1 MDQEHRPPPVL
12 SPQNIV
18 TLGNLAC
25 GVGAILLAVAAVVE
39 NNPDRLYE
47 GALWLVLA
55 TFLDAIDGKL
65 ARITGTAS
73 PLGAQLDS
81 LADCVTFGVA
91 PGVVAVTLV
100 RMLGPDLGIN
110 IHPRFL
116 VVGPVVY
123 SCCAVLRL
131 ARFNVDSED
140 EDLRKDHAT
149 FVGLPSPGAAGP
161 PIALVLF
168 YFGIID
174 MKLFHVSAESID
186 MVHRV
191 IVYCVPFLLL
201 LLALLMVARVPYPHF
216 FAWMTRSTRP
226 VSTLAKFVVVFG
238 LLFVEPELAL
248 LAMSLIYVF
257 IPLFRDLPAM
267 ARSIPPLLQK
277 KKDE

>member
-1 MDQEHRPPPVL
+1 M
-12 SPQNIV
+12 
-18 TLGNLAC
+18 
-25 GVGAILLAVAAVVE
+25 LAVAAVVE

-81 LADCVTFGVA
+81 LADAVTFGVA

-100 RMLGPDLGIN
+100 RMMGPELGIN
-110 IHPRFL
+110 LHPRML
-116 VVGPVVY
+116 VVAPVVY

-140 EDLRKDHAT
+140 EDLRKEHAT

-168 YFGIID
+168 YFGIAD
-174 MKLFHVSAESID
+174 TQLFKVSESTVTWVNTAI
-186 MVHRV
+186 
-191 IVYCVPFLLL
+191 IYSIPFLLL

-216 FAWMTRSTRP
+216 FAWMTGSTRP

-238 LLFVEPELAL
+238 LLFLEPELAL

-257 IPLFRDLPAM
+257 IPLLRDLPAM

-277 KKDE
+277 KKR

>member
-1 MDQEHRPPPVL
+1 VEQEQRPPPVL

-25 GVGAILLAVAAVVE
+25 GVGAILLAVNAVVE
-39 NNPDRLYE
+39 NNPHRLYE

-81 LADCVTFGVA
+81 LADAVTFGVA

-110 IHPRFL
+110 IHPRLL
-116 VVGPVVY
+116 VIAPVVY

-168 YFGIID
+168 YFGISD
-174 MKLFHVSAESID
+174 TQLMTVSENMVG
-186 MVHRV
+186 MVHGI
-191 IVYCVPFLLL
+191 IVYSIPVMLL

-216 FAWMTRSTRP
+216 FAWMMRSKRP

-238 LLFVEPELAL
+238 LLFLEPEIAL
-248 LAMSLIYVF
+248 LGMSLIYVF
-257 IPLFRDLPAM
+257 IPLLRDLPAM
-267 ARSIPPLLQK
+267 ARSIKPLLQK
-277 KKDE
+277 KAG

>member
-25 GVGAILLAVAAVVE
+25 GVGAILLAVAALVE
-39 NNPDRLYE
+39 NNPHRLYE

-65 ARITGTAS
+65 ARMTGTAS

-81 LADCVTFGVA
+81 LADAVTFGVA

-110 IHPRFL
+110 VNPRLL
-116 VVGPVVY
+116 VVAPVVY

-140 EDLRKDHAT
+140 EDLSKDHAS

-161 PIALVLF
+161 PIAMVLF
-168 YFGIID
+168 YFGIADIKLMDVSQGTID
-174 MKLFHVSAESID
+174 W
-186 MVHRV
+186 VHAA
-191 IVYCVPFLLL
+191 IVYSIPVMLL

-238 LLFVEPELAL
+238 LLFLEPEFAL
-248 LAMSLIYVF
+248 LAMSFIYVF
-257 IPLFRDLPAM
+257 IPLLRDLPAI
-267 ARSIPPLLQK
+267 ARSIPKLLQK
-277 KKDE
+277 KKR

>member
-1 MDQEHRPPPVL
+1 VDSEHRPPSVL

-39 NNPDRLYE
+39 DNPSRLYQ

-81 LADCVTFGVA
+81 LADAVTFGVA

-100 RMLGPDLGIN
+100 RLLAPDLDIQL
-110 IHPRFL
+110 HPRLL
-116 VVGPVVY
+116 VVAPVVY

-131 ARFNVDSED
+131 ARFNVDSEH
-140 EDLRKDHAT
+140 EDLKKDHAH
-149 FVGLPSPGAAGP
+149 FIGLPTPGAAAM
-161 PIALVLF
+161 PIAMVLF
-168 YFGIID
+168 FFGVGD
-174 MKLFHVSAESID
+174 TKLFTVTPEMEHGVQYTI
-186 MVHRV
+186 V
-191 IVYCVPFLLL
+191 ILTPIVLL
-201 LLALLMVARVPYPHF
+201 LLALLMVSRVPYPHF

-226 VSTLAKFVVVFG
+226 VATLAKFVVLFG
-238 LLFVEPELAL
+238 LLFLEPELAL
-248 LAMSLIYVF
+248 LLMSLAFVF
-257 IPLFRDLPAM
+257 VPLMRDIPAM
-267 ARSIPPLLQK
+267 LRTARPKSSKNQG
-277 KKDE
+277 

>member
-39 NNPDRLYE
+39 NNPHRLYE
-47 GALWLVLA
+47 GALWLVFA

-116 VVGPVVY
+116 VVAPVVY

-131 ARFNVDSED
+131 ARFNVDSEH
-140 EDLRKDHAT
+140 EDLRKDHAS

-161 PIALVLF
+161 SIAVVLF
-168 YFGIID
+168 FFGIED
-174 MKLFHVSAESID
+174 TKLFHVSEATLD
-186 MVHRV
+186 WVRMV
-191 IVYCVPFLLL
+191 IVYCIPFLLL

-238 LLFVEPELAL
+238 VLFIEPELAL
-248 LAMSLIYVF
+248 LAMSLVYVF
-257 IPLFRDLPAM
+257 IPLLRDLPAM

-277 KKDE
+277 KKG

>member
-1 MDQEHRPPPVL
+1 MDLEHRPPPVL

-25 GVGAILLAVAAVVE
+25 GVGAIMLAVAAVVE

-81 LADCVTFGVA
+81 LADAVTFGVA

-100 RMLGPDLGIN
+100 RMMGPELGIN
-110 IHPRFL
+110 LHPRML
-116 VVGPVVY
+116 VVAPVVY

-140 EDLRKDHAT
+140 EDLRKEHAT

-168 YFGIID
+168 YFGIAD
-174 MKLFHVSAESID
+174 TQLFKVSESTVTWVNTAI
-186 MVHRV
+186 
-191 IVYCVPFLLL
+191 IYSIPFLLL

-216 FAWMTRSTRP
+216 FAWMTGSTRP

-238 LLFVEPELAL
+238 LLFLEPELAL

-257 IPLFRDLPAM
+257 IPLLRDLPAM

-277 KKDE
+277 KKR

>member
-1 MDQEHRPPPVL
+1 MDQEHRPPSVL

-25 GVGAILLAVAAVVE
+25 GVGAIMLAVAAVVE
-39 NNPDRLYE
+39 NNPHRLYE

-81 LADCVTFGVA
+81 LADAVTFGVA

-100 RMLGPDLGIN
+100 RMMGPELGIHL
-110 IHPRFL
+110 HPRML
-116 VVGPVVY
+116 VVAPVVY

-168 YFGIID
+168 YFGIAD
-174 MKLFHVSAESID
+174 THLFEVSESTVVWVNSAI
-186 MVHRV
+186 
-191 IVYCVPFLLL
+191 IYFIPFLLL

-238 LLFVEPELAL
+238 LLFLEPELAL

-257 IPLFRDLPAM
+257 IPLLRDLPAM

-277 KKDE
+277 KKR

>member
-25 GVGAILLAVAAVVE
+25 GVGAILLAVAALVE
-39 NNPDRLYE
+39 NNPHRLYE

-65 ARITGTAS
+65 ARMTGTAS

-81 LADCVTFGVA
+81 LADAVTFGVA

-110 IHPRFL
+110 VHPRLL
-116 VVGPVVY
+116 VVAPVVY

-131 ARFNVDSED
+131 ARFNVDSEH
-140 EDLRKDHAT
+140 EDLSQDHAS

-161 PIALVLF
+161 PIAMVLF
-168 YFGIID
+168 YFGIEDIQLMDVSQGTID
-174 MKLFHVSAESID
+174 W
-186 MVHRV
+186 VHAA
-191 IVYCVPFLLL
+191 IVYSIPVMLL

-238 LLFVEPELAL
+238 LLFLEPEFAL
-248 LAMSLIYVF
+248 LAMSFIYVF
-257 IPLFRDLPAM
+257 IPLLRDLPAI
-267 ARSIPPLLQK
+267 ARSIPKLLQK
-277 KKDE
+277 KKR